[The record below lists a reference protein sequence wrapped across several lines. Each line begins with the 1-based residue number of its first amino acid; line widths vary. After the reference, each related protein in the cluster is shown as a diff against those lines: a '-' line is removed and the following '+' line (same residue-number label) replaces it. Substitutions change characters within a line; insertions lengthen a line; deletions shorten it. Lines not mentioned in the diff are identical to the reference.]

1 MGSLSPT
8 LSPSLRLPGFTR
20 DICIVIAQ
28 DNCIPDIFSKL
39 DAEIVSPKTPPHE
52 WVGMTGYKMNLFSQ
66 QFMKFQEVLQF
77 GLLKLPPETPPL
89 VWGGV
94 GQIVLGSNDSRINPH
109 MRAKFGCSQKVL
121 SKKKRGVTDR
131 HTHTRRVKS
140 HGLPVSLTDFG
151 NFSRLTAGTHNA
163 HGYL

>member
-1 MGSLSPT
+1 
-8 LSPSLRLPGFTR
+8 
-20 DICIVIAQ
+20 
-28 DNCIPDIFSKL
+28 
-39 DAEIVSPKTPPHE
+39 
-52 WVGMTGYKMNLFSQ
+52 
-66 QFMKFQEVLQF
+66 MKFQEVLKF

-121 SKKKRGVTDR
+121 SKKKRGGYRQT

-140 HGLPVSLTDFG
+140 HGLPVSLTD
-151 NFSRLTAGTHNA
+151 
-163 HGYL
+163 YP